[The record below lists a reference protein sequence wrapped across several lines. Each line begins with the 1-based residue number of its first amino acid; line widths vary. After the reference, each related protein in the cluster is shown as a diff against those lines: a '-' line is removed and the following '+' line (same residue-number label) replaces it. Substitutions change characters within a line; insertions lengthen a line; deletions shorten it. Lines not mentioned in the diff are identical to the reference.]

1 MHSNLVFTPPWE
13 LNFDF
18 PSKKPTFRTIIQSP
32 VSGRGEIRASLQP
45 FPIWEIEY
53 SLQYGRG
60 AEQIPN
66 SVYQYMLGF
75 YLAMGGQAS
84 DFLYWDPNDNTV
96 ANNFVAQADGNTSLF
111 QLMRAIGQ
119 GTDIV
124 QNPGFDPD
132 ITIQVDEAP
141 NTNWTRGV
149 NGLIQFNSNLP
160 AGSVITWSGTYYYRV
175 RFDDDG
181 LDFDQMMDKIWELK
195 SLKLKSVIL

>member
-18 PSKKPTFRTIIQSP
+18 PSKKPTFKTIIQTP

-53 SLQYGRG
+53 SLQFGRG
-60 AEQIPN
+60 SEQIPN

-75 YLAMGGQAS
+75 YLAMGGQGG
-84 DFLYWDPNDNTV
+84 DFLYLDPNDNQVTKH
-96 ANNFVAQADGNTSLF
+96 FVGVGDGVTQNY
-111 QLMRAIGQ
+111 QLIRSIGQ

-124 QNPGFDPD
+124 QNPGYNPSPTMYINNQENDGWTMGANG
-132 ITIQVDEAP
+132 IIQWDGIPP
-141 NTNWTRGV
+141 NG
-149 NGLIQFNSNLP
+149 GI
-160 AGSVITWSGTYYYRV
+160 ITWSGSFYYRV

-181 LDFDQMMDKIWELK
+181 LDFDQMMDKIWTLQ
-195 SLKLKSVIL
+195 SIKLKSVIL